1 MLNNMLVKKIIK
13 NSTFIL
19 FIFIFAFDVHALTPN
34 DPMIADQWYLD
45 NINAYSAWDTSVGSK
60 DVIVAIMDTGIDL
73 DHPDL
78 VDNIW
83 INKGEI
89 PGDGIDNDGNGYV
102 DDVNGYDFI
111 NSDHDPRPDIHSS
124 FDEEAIS
131 HATVIAGII
140 GAKSDNS
147 KGMAGINWDVQLM
160 SLRILDNMGV
170 GDSFAANKAI
180 EYAVD
185 NGADIVNVSFTG
197 FAHDPVF
204 REALKKAYEAG
215 VLVVAAVGNSEDGG
229 IDVDEDKIYPAC
241 YGENAEHDWIL
252 GVASSDQENNKS
264 AFSNYGL
271 QCTDISA
278 PGENIFST
286 VYQDD
291 QWLDFK
297 DDYYLNGWSGTSM
310 AVPMVAGA
318 AALLKGAYPTLTPAE
333 IKAILQ
339 ISVSPLISSGAS
351 KGKVGSGLLNIAK
364 AIQSA
369 AYFVDENE
377 VIAQS
382 IAKTKTP
389 SYLIA
394 VAQEEGDSS
403 EIRIHKN
410 SGEYMYSFNAYDND
424 FTGGVRITMGDLDG
438 DGDEEIITVPSNS
451 NKPLKIFNMEGDVV
465 NEFYPF
471 GEGNQSGMF
480 VATGD
485 TNGNLR
491 EEIIVS
497 LDNGDSEAVNVF
509 TLYGAQVSRFYP
521 FDDLDGKKSIR
532 IAAGD
537 TDGDGMDEVI
547 SVLGS
552 GYEPIVRVHTKKGNL
567 IKSFYAYDKNYKN
580 GVFVASGDLDGDGD
594 DEIVTGTDNGG
605 GPQVQIYDGQGSWL
619 GTFFAYSKNFR
630 GGVRL
635 SVGNLSEY
643 PGASIITA
651 AGPGGGPHVRV
662 YNGYAKLIGTFF
674 ANNESD
680 RHGIN
685 SAAWGL

>member
-1 MLNNMLVKKIIK
+1 MTFQKIFKIPILVM
-13 NSTFIL
+13 
-19 FIFIFAFDVHALTPN
+19 FIFVLAFDVHALVPN
-34 DPMIADQWYLD
+34 DPLIQEQWYLD
-45 NINAYSAWDTSVGSK
+45 QINAFNAWDVSVGSN
-60 DVIVAIMDTGIDL
+60 DVVVAVMDTGIDL

-83 INKGEI
+83 VNKGEV

-111 NSDHDPRPDIHSS
+111 NSDSDPSPDTNSS

-140 GAKSDNS
+140 GAKSDNAE
-147 KGMAGINWDVQLM
+147 GMAGINWNVQLM
-160 SLRILDNMGV
+160 SLRILDNIGV

-197 FAHDPVF
+197 FDHDPVF
-204 REALKKAYEAG
+204 KEALKKAYEAG

-229 IDVDEDKIYPAC
+229 IDVDKDKIYPAC
-241 YGENAEHDWIL
+241 YGEDSDHDWIL

-264 AFSNYGL
+264 DFSNYGME
-271 QCTDISA
+271 CTDISA
-278 PGENIFST
+278 PGEMILST
-286 VYQDD
+286 VYQNDE
-291 QWLDFK
+291 WAGFK
-297 DDYYLNGWSGTSM
+297 DNYYLNGWSGTSM
-310 AVPMVAGA
+310 AVPMVTGA
-318 AALLKGAYPTLTPAE
+318 AALLKGTYPTLTPE
-333 IKAILQ
+333 KIKAILQ
-339 ISVSPLISSGAS
+339 ISVSPLTSSGLS
-351 KGKVGSGLLNIAK
+351 KGKVGSGLLNIEK
-364 AIQSA
+364 AIEAA
-369 AYFVDENE
+369 AYFVDESE
-377 VIAQS
+377 LVSQS
-382 IAKTKTP
+382 IKKTKKP
-389 SYLIA
+389 SHLIA
-394 VAQEEGDSS
+394 VAQEYGDSS

-410 SGEYMYSFNAYDND
+410 SGEYLYSFNAYPDD
-424 FTGGVRITMGDLDG
+424 FKGGVRITMGDLDG
-438 DGDEEIITVPSNS
+438 DGDEEIVTVPSSS
-451 NKPLKIFNMEGDVV
+451 NRPLKIFNMQGDVV
-465 NEFYPF
+465 NQFYPF
-471 GEGNQSGMF
+471 GENNKYGMF

-485 TNGNLR
+485 VNGNSK

-497 LDNGDSEAVNVF
+497 LDNGDRDVIHIF
-509 TLYGAQVSRFYP
+509 TLHGAQVSRFHP
-521 FDDLDGKKSIR
+521 FKDIDGIKSVR
-532 IAAGD
+532 VAVGD
-537 TDGDGMDEVI
+537 TDGDGIDEVI

-552 GYEPIVRVHTKKGNL
+552 GYEPVVRVHTRNGDL
-567 IKSFYAYDKNYKN
+567 LKSFHAYDKNYKN
-580 GVFVASGDLDGDGD
+580 GVFVSSGDLDGDGD

-605 GPQVQIYDGQGSWL
+605 GPQVQIYDGKGLWL
-619 GTFFAYSKNFR
+619 GTFFAYDKNFR

-643 PGASIITA
+643 PGASIITS

-685 SAAWGL
+685 SSAWGL